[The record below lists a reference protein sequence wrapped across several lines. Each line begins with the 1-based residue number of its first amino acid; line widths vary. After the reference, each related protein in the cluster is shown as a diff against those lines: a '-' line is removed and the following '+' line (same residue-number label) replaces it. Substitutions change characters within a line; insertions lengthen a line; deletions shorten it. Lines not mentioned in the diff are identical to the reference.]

1 MSRDDASAAVEA
13 VAGFHVVDTDRSL
26 ILEAAE
32 LATRAQLSILDAAI
46 VGAARARRLPA
57 APDDDLGNG
66 APDTILSSAAGPAEN
81 AFTTPTTGGFL
92 LLVD

>member
-1 MSRDDASAAVEA
+1 MCTRKLGMSRDDASAAVEA

-46 VGAARARRLPA
+46 VGAASARRLPA

-66 APDTILSSAAGPAEN
+66 DAYGETVVHDPFA
-81 AFTTPTTGGFL
+81 
-92 LLVD
+92 